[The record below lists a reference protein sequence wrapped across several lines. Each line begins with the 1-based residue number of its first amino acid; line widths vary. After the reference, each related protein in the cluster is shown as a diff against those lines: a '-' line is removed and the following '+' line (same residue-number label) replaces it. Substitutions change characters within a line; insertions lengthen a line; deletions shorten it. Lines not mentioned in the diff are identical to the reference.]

1 MKSVI
6 YKKYGSA
13 EVLEISEV
21 EIPKITENQIL
32 VKVQAVSINPADWH
46 FMRGMPYLVRL
57 QSGVLKPKIGKFG
70 LDMAGVVEAVGVS
83 VSEFKVGDVV
93 FGESI
98 GALSE
103 YSVF

>member
-46 FMRGMPYLVRL
+46 FMRGMPYLVRQL
-57 QSGVLKPKIGKFG
+57 SKLSVL
-70 LDMAGVVEAVGVS
+70 L
-83 VSEFKVGDVV
+83 
-93 FGESI
+93 
-98 GALSE
+98 
-103 YSVF
+103 